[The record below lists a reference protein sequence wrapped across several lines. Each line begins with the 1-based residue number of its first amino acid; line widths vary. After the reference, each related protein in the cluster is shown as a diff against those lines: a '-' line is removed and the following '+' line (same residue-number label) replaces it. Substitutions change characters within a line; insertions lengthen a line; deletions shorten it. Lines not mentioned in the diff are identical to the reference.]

1 MINIFSKFLMPK
13 IFPKC
18 FVFRGSF
25 YHPDFL
31 FESQRKFLWS
41 LEWKL
46 LSWKDIKVKL
56 IAFNKFSFSDFR
68 TQGIHSPQI
77 WFLCSD
83 ISAQKKRIGGHL
95 VERNVLV
102 VWALLLMNMFCLC
115 LNSIVFFSQISFSNY
130 SCLVSIELLYSRPQ
144 DLPKLLLPKY
154 RITSR
159 CACKFFW
166 GPVKT
171 VFRQRFGK
179 NPKQHSE
186 RVHVWEEYP
195 PCLGIFRFACYQSWT
210 WLDGVLVT
218 DFL

>member
-95 VERNVLV
+95 VERNVSV
-102 VWALLLMNMFCLC
+102 VCTLLGITFDEYVLTVFEFDC
-115 LNSIVFFSQISFSNY
+115 FFSQLSFSNY
-130 SCLVSIELLYSRPQ
+130 SCFVSILS
-144 DLPKLLLPKY
+144 
-154 RITSR
+154 
-159 CACKFFW
+159 F
-166 GPVKT
+166 
-171 VFRQRFGK
+171 
-179 NPKQHSE
+179 
-186 RVHVWEEYP
+186 
-195 PCLGIFRFACYQSWT
+195 
-210 WLDGVLVT
+210 
-218 DFL
+218 